1 MKKIICNFLLLLV
14 SMIVYSQSSKDLY
27 IMNRIYV
34 NDGNQYIDYLHYY
47 DTFGQPIELIQ
58 KKITPTNNDLIIF
71 RKYDGF
77 GREVKQ
83 WLPVSM
89 TNVTGRI
96 SESTITNKAVSDYS
110 DPRPFSETL
119 YESSPLSRILK
130 EKGPGVSWDYYDHH
144 VCYTYDV
151 NEAVIACFVVNESGK
166 LERKANSFSIN
177 TLFKIITTDEDGK
190 TIIQFKDKQER
201 IILERKGSDSDT
213 YFVYNNL
220 GQLSYVLPPNAIDAM
235 LISGVYEDTH
245 SAVRNFAYV
254 YKYDNSGN
262 CCFKQLPGCD
272 PILMKYDKGD
282 QLVFSQDGNQRT
294 KNEWSF
300 YLYDELG
307 RMVVRGSC
315 ISPPITSFENAVV
328 KATYNGETTLGGYS
342 VNPSL
347 SGIIKLMEVIYYDN
361 YSFVNAL
368 TVLEK
373 SKMAMLTF
381 SGYDNAFPNN
391 TDPNGKGLITGTRI
405 YQLVDS
411 SKYTISAM
419 YYDQYGR
426 LVQKHSSNHLNGFED
441 EYYAYYFSGK
451 AKQRQ
456 HVHSAA
462 GEDTQTEMYSYT
474 YDHAERLLSV
484 SHKIGNAPAITLA
497 QNTYDEVGR
506 LKTKKLATEISTY
519 NYNIRGWLTQIAGTN
534 YQQTL
539 TYDVSVNDLMPGIS
553 SYNGNISATK
563 WKAGTETMERGY
575 KFEYDE
581 INRLKVA
588 TYGEGTSLID
598 NPNRYDEK
606 VTLYDKMGNIENL
619 ERHGKADGTN
629 VFGIIDNLT
638 YAYTGNKLTKVTDSA
653 TLTTTYYGAFQF
665 VDGAND
671 VTEYTYDAN
680 GNLKKDYNKKI
691 VDIAYNSLNLPDG
704 LQFTN
709 GNTTMYTYDAT
720 GNKLSVTHQTA
731 VAGITIPM
739 SSEMI
744 TLTPEQIYSSFKTD
758 YCGNMIYENG
768 ELSKILTEEGYIT
781 FSGSTPVYHYY
792 LRDHQGNNRVVLNQS
807 GTVEQVNHYYPFGG
821 LFGES
826 TNIETQ
832 PYKYNGKEFDGM
844 YGLNLFD
851 YGARHYDAALG
862 RWMVVDPL
870 TEGYYNISPYAYV
883 GNNPVYFIDLD
894 GREVVISGTLSDEAL
909 RQLQDRMQNRITL
922 TRNAESGKLSYTVN
936 EGQKLKGY
944 AKRMANMIDNQSI
957 TVNLITTDKNETSTG
972 NLMVGG
978 AFMGNT
984 VTTDANGN
992 KAVVANQEVN
1002 PNVLGSADT
1011 HTKTAGKM
1019 MMHEAT
1025 EAYAGAQLSQKSGVS
1040 AAPATQ
1046 ADANNPRSVYM
1057 RAHNKATSQT
1067 PVSQTLYDRNGNV
1080 TTDVTQAVRVEWS
1093 VTRGSR
1099 SKVIQTYP

>member
-1 MKKIICNFLLLLV
+1 
-14 SMIVYSQSSKDLY
+14 
-27 IMNRIYV
+27 
-34 NDGNQYIDYLHYY
+34 
-47 DTFGQPIELIQ
+47 
-58 KKITPTNNDLIIF
+58 
-71 RKYDGF
+71 
-77 GREVKQ
+77 
-83 WLPVSM
+83 
-89 TNVTGRI
+89 
-96 SESTITNKAVSDYS
+96 
-110 DPRPFSETL
+110 
-119 YESSPLSRILK
+119 
-130 EKGPGVSWDYYDHH
+130 
-144 VCYTYDV
+144 
-151 NEAVIACFVVNESGK
+151 
-166 LERKANSFSIN
+166 
-177 TLFKIITTDEDGK
+177 
-190 TIIQFKDKQER
+190 
-201 IILERKGSDSDT
+201 
-213 YFVYNNL
+213 
-220 GQLSYVLPPNAIDAM
+220 
-235 LISGVYEDTH
+235 
-245 SAVRNFAYV
+245 
-254 YKYDNSGN
+254 
-262 CCFKQLPGCD
+262 
-272 PILMKYDKGD
+272 
-282 QLVFSQDGNQRT
+282 
-294 KNEWSF
+294 
-300 YLYDELG
+300 
-307 RMVVRGSC
+307 
-315 ISPPITSFENAVV
+315 
-328 KATYNGETTLGGYS
+328 
-342 VNPSL
+342 
-347 SGIIKLMEVIYYDN
+347 
-361 YSFVNAL
+361 
-368 TVLEK
+368 
-373 SKMAMLTF
+373 
-381 SGYDNAFPNN
+381 
-391 TDPNGKGLITGTRI
+391 
-405 YQLVDS
+405 
-411 SKYTISAM
+411 
-419 YYDQYGR
+419 
-426 LVQKHSSNHLNGFED
+426 
-441 EYYAYYFSGK
+441 
-451 AKQRQ
+451 
-456 HVHSAA
+456 
-462 GEDTQTEMYSYT
+462 
-474 YDHAERLLSV
+474 
-484 SHKIGNAPAITLA
+484 
-497 QNTYDEVGR
+497 
-506 LKTKKLATEISTY
+506 
-519 NYNIRGWLTQIAGTN
+519 
-534 YQQTL
+534 
-539 TYDVSVNDLMPGIS
+539 
-553 SYNGNISATK
+553 
-563 WKAGTETMERGY
+563 
-575 KFEYDE
+575 
-581 INRLKVA
+581 